1 MGAGEYKVSEEKGF
15 FDILE
20 LRITLRCNLSC
31 HYCFLGSSLYQAD
44 KEVMSLEDYKRLI
57 GTCKSKGLSEVVFT
71 GGEPFVRFDL
81 LRELVAYSSSL
92 HLKTKIHSN
101 GTLVSNERC
110 RQLTDAGLTE
120 IRLSIDSVDEI
131 LFEKI
136 TGSRTLYKKLD
147 DNIRHLVSYTDLV
160 VGGRFTITGVNH
172 QYIAQVYN
180 YCAERGL
187 DYLELK
193 PVAIVGSASEHPELR
208 LSKVQHIA
216 AMRAALELEKSGR
229 IELRFDSP
237 CFHFL
242 VADTAIPHYS
252 CSCASRR
259 LSVSPSGDVTP
270 CVYLG
275 LEEVIIGNVYQDDI
289 QDIYNSEFNTQ
300 MRLTVPEECRRC
312 PDYPICKGGCK
323 ARIFNAYK
331 RFDRVSPE
339 CLLLRG

>member
-1 MGAGEYKVSEEKGF
+1 MSEERDF

-31 HYCFLGSSLYQAD
+31 RYCFLGSSLYQAD
-44 KEVMSLEDYKRLI
+44 KEVMSLEDYKKLI
-57 GTCKSKGLSEVVFT
+57 GTCKNKGLSEVVFT
-71 GGEPFVRFDL
+71 GGEPFVRFGL
-81 LRELVAYSSSL
+81 LRELVEYSGSL
-92 HLKTKIHSN
+92 DLKTKIHSN
-101 GTLVSNERC
+101 GTLISNERC
-110 RQLTDAGLTE
+110 RQLVDAGLTE
-120 IRLSIDSVDEI
+120 IRISIDSIDEI

-136 TGSRTLYKKLD
+136 TGSSGLYKKLD
-147 DNIRHLVSYTDLV
+147 DNVRQLVRYTGLV
-160 VGGRFTITGVNH
+160 VGGRFTITGVNYQH
-172 QYIAQVYN
+172 VAQVYN

-193 PVAIVGSASEHPELR
+193 PVAIVGNASEHPELR
-208 LSKVQHIA
+208 LSKEQHTTV
-216 AMRAALELEKSGR
+216 MRGALELEKSKR
-229 IELRFDSP
+229 IKLRFDSP

-242 VADTAIPHYS
+242 VANTTIPHYS

-275 LEEVIIGNVYQDDI
+275 LEEVVIGNIYQDDI
-289 QDIYNSEFNTQ
+289 QDLYHSEFNTQ
-300 MRLTVPEECRRC
+300 MRLTVPEECQQC
-312 PDYPICKGGCK
+312 PDYQMCKGGCK

-339 CLLLRG
+339 CLLLRS

>member
-1 MGAGEYKVSEEKGF
+1 MQKVGDEKDF
-15 FDILE
+15 LDILE

-31 HYCFLGSSLYQAD
+31 RYCFLGGSLYQAD
-44 KEVMSLEDYKRLI
+44 KEIMSLEDYKWLI
-57 GTCKSKGLSEVVFT
+57 RTCKNNGLSEVVFT
-71 GGEPFVRFDL
+71 GGEPFVRFGL
-81 LRELVAYSSSL
+81 LRELVEYSSSL
-92 HLKTKIHSN
+92 HLQTKIHSN
-101 GTLVSNERC
+101 GTLISSERC
-110 RQLTDAGLTE
+110 RQLVDAGLTE
-120 IRLSIDSVDEI
+120 IRISIDTVDEV

-136 TGSRTLYKKLD
+136 TESRGLYKKLD
-147 DNIRHLVSYTDLV
+147 DNIGHLARCAGLV

-193 PVAIVGSASEHPELR
+193 PVAIVGSASEHPELS
-208 LSKVQHIA
+208 LSKEQHVA
-216 AMRAALELEKSGR
+216 VMREALELEKTKR

-242 VADTAIPHYS
+242 VADTTVPHYS

-275 LEEVIIGNVYQDDI
+275 LEEVSIGNIYEDDI
-289 QDIYNSEFNTQ
+289 QDLYHSEFSTR
-300 MRLTVPEECRRC
+300 MRLTIPEECQRC
-312 PDYPICKGGCK
+312 PDYQICKGGCK

-331 RFDRVSPE
+331 RFDRVPPE
-339 CLLLRG
+339 CLLLKS